1 MANIFHSVHF
11 WPKRSGN
18 ASFRVE
24 WQDDNNLVRERYFNS
39 YREAERF
46 ALEIERLLLRDA
58 VQDICVAL
66 PPHRPPRSKRR
77 RS

>member
-1 MANIFHSVHF
+1 MANIFHSVYF

-24 WQDDNNLVRERYFNS
+24 WQDDNNLVRERFFNS

-46 ALEIERLLLRDA
+46 ALEIERLLLTDA
-58 VQDICVAL
+58 VQDICAVRA
-66 PPHRPPRSKRR
+66 PHRLPRSKRR